1 MPAPTKKKPDWDLQ
15 QDVACELAWDTRI
28 APTEI
33 GIAVK
38 GGVVTLTGTV
48 DSWAKVR
55 AVDEA
60 VHRVSG
66 VVGLVNE
73 LVVELPGSSQKADA
87 EIARAVRQALEW
99 DVTVPD
105 RQISS
110 SVSHGTVTLEG
121 KVAFWSARA
130 DAERAVERLTGV
142 KHVVNRIEVAPEQPL
157 DAGEARRTIEQALA
171 RHARREARHLD
182 VRTVDGTVTVTGVV
196 QSWSEK
202 EAVAGALRGTRGVRQ
217 VVNDLVIQP
226 QD

>member
-1 MPAPTKKKPDWDLQ
+1 M
-15 QDVACELAWDTRI
+15 
-28 APTEI
+28 
-33 GIAVK
+33 K

-48 DSWAKVR
+48 DSWAKLR

-87 EIARAVRQALEW
+87 EISRAVRQALEW

-105 RQISS
+105 RQVRS
-110 SVSHGTVTLEG
+110 SVSQGIVTLEG
-121 KVAFWSARA
+121 TVAFWSARA

-142 KHVVNRIEVAPEQPL
+142 KHVVNRIEVAPDQPV
-157 DAGEARRTIEQALA
+157 DAGAARRAIEQALA

-182 VRTVDGTVTVTGVV
+182 LQTLDGTVTVTGVV